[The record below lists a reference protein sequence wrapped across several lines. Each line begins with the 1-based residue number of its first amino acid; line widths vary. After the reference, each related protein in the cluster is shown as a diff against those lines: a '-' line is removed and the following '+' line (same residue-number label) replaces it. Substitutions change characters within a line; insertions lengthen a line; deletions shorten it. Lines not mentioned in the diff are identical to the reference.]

1 MLNAYISFLFNLEFN
16 VKQLP
21 EMIKY
26 IFQNISEKDNIYKD
40 KIIQIAQNI
49 LKPLFEQFQMVDAVK
64 GIDFDEIII
73 SIGFP
78 KYENGYIN
86 RIYLPG
92 LSQQFK
98 KIVFGN

>member
-1 MLNAYISFLFNLEFN
+1 MLNAFISLLFKFQFNAKQLTEFN
-16 VKQLP
+16 NFIFKNIFFD
-21 EMIKY
+21 ENKY
-26 IFQNISEKDNIYKD
+26 KN
-40 KIIQIAQNI
+40 KIIGIGQNI
-49 LKPLFEQFQMVDAVK
+49 LKPIFEQYQLVDAVK
-64 GIDFDEIII
+64 GTDFNEIII
-73 SIGFP
+73 FIGFP